1 MEKTKVPAPKAGTG
15 SSASDAANEVRLVG
29 RLSAA
34 AERRT
39 LPSGDEMATFRVVVD
54 RSPGSTASRSTVDVI
69 DCVVWSAAQRRRVL
83 GWSPGDVV
91 EVSGALRR
99 RFYRTAGG
107 ATGSRTEVEV
117 LSGRRRRHA
126 DSG

>member
-1 MEKTKVPAPKAGTG
+1 MQKTKEPASKCGAGTIET
-15 SSASDAANEVRLVG
+15 ANEVRLVG
-29 RLSAA
+29 RLSAG
-34 AERRT
+34 AETRT

-54 RSPGSTASRSTVDVI
+54 RARGSGASRATVDVI
-69 DCVVWSAAQRRRVL
+69 DCVVWGAGQRRSVL
-83 GWSPGDVV
+83 GWAAGDVV

-99 RFYRTAGG
+99 RFYRTAAG

-117 LSGRRRRHA
+117 LSGRRRRRA